1 MKATE
6 EQGLKTIALDKAE
19 PSHQSFTEKASKED
33 FFAKGSL
40 KDRPDKDDQYRLPG
54 PARLLKNLDARII
67 CRGQNAFLVKPKIG

>member
-19 PSHQSFTEKASKED
+19 PGHQSFTEKASKED

-40 KDRPDKDDQYRLPG
+40 KDWPDKDDQYRLPG
-54 PARLLKNLDARII
+54 PSQLMKDLRSKIRKLEASS
-67 CRGQNAFLVKPKIG
+67 LVEPKVG

>member
-19 PSHQSFTEKASKED
+19 PGHQSFTEKASKKD

-54 PARLLKNLDARII
+54 PSQLMNQKAGGFQFGRTKDRVDLP
-67 CRGQNAFLVKPKIG
+67 G